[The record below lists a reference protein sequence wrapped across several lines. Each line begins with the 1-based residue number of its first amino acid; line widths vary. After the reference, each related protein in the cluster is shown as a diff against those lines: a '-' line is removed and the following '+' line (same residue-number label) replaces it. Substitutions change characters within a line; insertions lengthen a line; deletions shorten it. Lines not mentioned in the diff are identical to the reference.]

1 MKYEELAQLIPT
13 GLIETGVEGAFDA
26 LSCST
31 AGDYPSM
38 GCSQWEGIE
47 GRGDNLLLMIPG
59 GDHYIGR
66 TYSDIIDAGEEESLK
81 ELLGSPEGQAA
92 QMQLLASDA
101 ADLYVPALMEIP
113 GLQDVRC
120 MLYAAIW
127 CPTSHETVKVFL
139 KNRVAW
145 GYNINNLQIIKDL
158 FFEQYATA
166 AGCEDYS
173 EGYQNRA
180 NTTYNYCASLDL
192 SAYGIPPYSC

>member
-1 MKYEELAQLIPT
+1 MTDEQLAYEIAKGIGQT
-13 GLIETGVEGAFDA
+13 GAEGSYSSV
-26 LSCST
+26 SCST

-38 GCSQWEGIE
+38 GVSQWEGIE
-47 GRGDNLLLMIPG
+47 GRGDNLLSMIPG
-59 GDHYIGR
+59 GEHYIGR
-66 TYSDIIDAGEEESLK
+66 TYSDIVDAGEKDSLK

-92 QMQLLASDA
+92 QVQILMTDSTDS
-101 ADLYVPALMEIP
+101 YVPALMEIP
-113 GLQDVRC
+113 GFQDVRC

-127 CPTSHETVKVFL
+127 CPTSHTTVKVFL
-139 KNRVAW
+139 KNRAAW
-145 GYNINNLQIIKDL
+145 GYDINNLQVIRDL

-166 AGCEDYS
+166 AGCEDYA